1 MRRTLA
7 AALALT
13 VSGFAVAQD
22 EAVDV
27 LAKPWSA
34 EVGLGIMLT
43 SGNTDTRSINGLAE
57 VIYEH
62 AQWRHTG
69 RAEALNSSADDIGT
83 AERYAITGKSDYKLD
98 DWNYLYGL
106 IGYEDDRFS
115 GYDYQSNIGVGYGR
129 DLVRTDRLHVNAEAG
144 VGARN
149 YRVEGG
155 DSDTEGTIRL
165 AGALNWNIS
174 ESALFTQELDTTIG
188 EEMTVTNSITSLST
202 QVVGNL
208 AAKLSVHVRHISDV
222 PPGVE
227 KRDTKTTAN
236 LVYKF

>member
-1 MRRTLA
+1 MRRTLVA
-7 AALALT
+7 AIALT
-13 VSGFAVAQD
+13 MTGIATAQD
-22 EAVDV
+22 EE
-27 LAKPWSA
+27 LTPEKPWKA

-57 VIYEH
+57 LIYER

-83 AERYAITGKSDYKLD
+83 AERYSLLGKSDYKLD

-115 GYDYQSNIGVGYGR
+115 GYDYQSNVGVGYGR
-129 DLVRTDRLHVNAEAG
+129 DLVRTDTLHINAEAG
-144 VGARN
+144 VGARH
-149 YRVEGG
+149 YRIEDG

-165 AGALNWNIS
+165 AGALNWKIS
-174 ESALFTQELDTTIG
+174 EAALFTQELDTTIG
-188 EEMTVTNSITSLST
+188 EELTVTNSITSLST
-202 QVVGNL
+202 QIVGNL

-222 PPGVE
+222 PPDVE
-227 KRDTKTTAN
+227 KRDTKTTAT